1 MWPLPLH
8 PTAVA
13 TDHHQTQTTG
23 GLRAAPAPADDGP
36 PEVTAPTAPTAP
48 TVESELAAARRADRV
63 DRVRSVL
70 PTVGPPLAI
79 IALQLV
85 LFPVPSGIFVR
96 GIVIGG
102 LTALVA
108 LGMALI
114 HRSNRILNFA
124 QADLGGVPA
133 VLVLML
139 MTAWGW
145 SYWVAVPVGLVAA
158 LLVGGLVEA
167 AIIRRFRHAPRLILT
182 VATLGLSQIL
192 AAAALLMPQL
202 WTDERVLAPRIE
214 APFDVSFTIGGV
226 VFNANDV
233 IAMVVVPLC
242 IVALAWFL
250 QRTQLG
256 VAVRASATSAD
267 RASLLG
273 IPVHR
278 VQTLVWAVA
287 GLLAFVATFLRAGIL
302 GLPVGSALSFGILLR
317 ALAALLIGRMTN
329 LTLIGLSAVALGV
342 LELGVQWNASSPL
355 LIDPILAAV
364 IGVALVLQRRKR
376 GRAGDEESSG
386 WQASD
391 EVRPVPAVLRRQP
404 EVRIGRW
411 VGGAVLVGAALV
423 LPHLLTV
430 DRSLKASAVV
440 IYAILALS
448 LVVLS
453 GWAGQ
458 VSLGQVA
465 FFAIGAVVGAK
476 ANIDHGA
483 DLLVCLLLASIA
495 GAAVAVLV
503 GLPAL
508 RRGGL
513 YLAVT
518 TFAFA
523 LATTS
528 YLLNPR
534 FFDWVPD
541 DRVVRQPLFGQVDW
555 ESPTALYYVA
565 LAGFVLVVVLM
576 RGIRRS
582 RTGRV
587 LLAIR
592 ENERGAE
599 AYGISPMRAKLTAF
613 ALSGAIAAFAGC
625 LFVHHQNDFGV
636 GPYDPGQNF
645 AVFTMAVLGGIG
657 SIPGA
662 VLGAVYLRGTQWFLP
677 SEWQGLATG
686 AGVLLVL
693 LVLPTGLG
701 GLLFRIRDLLLAAV
715 ARRRHLVV
723 PSLLGDDT
731 IEAPAPPPPI
741 TGPLAADADADAPDD
756 GSPDDPPPKGPSSN
770 GSTPTATAD
779 ATEPQAVTS

>member
-1 MWPLPLH
+1 M
-8 PTAVA
+8 TAATTPADADGARRASTA
-13 TDHHQTQTTG
+13 TDR
-23 GLRAAPAPADDGP
+23 LRAL
-36 PEVTAPTAPTAP
+36 AP
-48 TVESELAAARRADRV
+48 TVA
-63 DRVRSVL
+63 
-70 PTVGPPLAI
+70 PPLAI
-79 IALQLV
+79 VALQLIV
-85 LFPVPSGIFVR
+85 FPVPSGIFVR

-102 LTALVA
+102 LTALVS

-145 SYWVAVPVGLVAA
+145 SYWLAVPAGLVAA
-158 LLVGGLVEA
+158 PLVGGIVEA
-167 AIIRRFRHAPRLILT
+167 VVIRRFRHAPRLILT
-182 VATLGLSQIL
+182 VATLGLSQVL
-192 AAAALLMPQL
+192 AACALLMPRL

-214 APFDVSFTIGGV
+214 APFAVSITVGGV

-233 IAMVVVPLC
+233 IAMVVVPIC
-242 IVALAWFL
+242 IALLAWFL

-256 VAVRASATSAD
+256 VAVRATATSSQ

-302 GLPVGSALSFGILLR
+302 GLPVGAALSFGILLR

-329 LTLIGLSAVALGV
+329 LTLIASSAVALGV

-364 IGVALVLQRRKR
+364 IGIALVVQRRR
-376 GRAGDEESSG
+376 GGRVGDEDASG
-386 WQASD
+386 WQAAD
-391 EVRPVPAVLRRQP
+391 EVRPVPATLRRET
-404 EVRIGRW
+404 EVRIVRW
-411 VGGAVLVGAALV
+411 VGGAVLLVAALV
-423 LPHLLTV
+423 LPHLLST
-430 DRSLKASAVV
+430 DRSLKASAVI

-476 ANIDHGA
+476 ATIDHDA
-483 DLLVCLLLASIA
+483 DLLLSLLLAALA
-495 GAAVAVLV
+495 GGLAALLV

-513 YLAVT
+513 HLAVT

-528 YLLNPR
+528 YLLNDQ
-534 FFDWVPD
+534 FFDWVPS
-541 DRVVRQPLFGQVDW
+541 DRVSRDPLLGRVDW
-555 ESPTALYYVA
+555 DSPTGVYYVT
-565 LAGFVLVVVLM
+565 LAGFAVVVLAL
-576 RGIRRS
+576 RGVRRS
-582 RTGRV
+582 RAGRV

-592 ENERGAE
+592 ENERAAE
-599 AYGISPMRAKLTAF
+599 AYGVSPTRAKLTAF
-613 ALSGAIAAFAGC
+613 ALSGAIAAFAGG
-625 LFVHHQNDFGV
+625 LFVHHQQSFGS
-636 GPYDPGQNF
+636 GPYDPGENF
-645 AVFTMAVLGGIG
+645 AVFTMAVIGGIG

-677 SEWQGLATG
+677 NEWQVVATG
-686 AGVLLVL
+686 AGVLVVL

-701 GLLFRIRDLLLAAV
+701 GLLFQLRDGWLRSV
-715 ARRRHLVV
+715 VRRRGLHV
-723 PSLLGDDT
+723 PSLVGDDR
-731 IEAPAPPPPI
+731 IEVSAPPPPI
-741 TGPLAADADADAPDD
+741 GGPAETGDEGGPAGPGAGEPPAPPA
-756 GSPDDPPPKGPSSN
+756 GISAEVK
-770 GSTPTATAD
+770 A
-779 ATEPQAVTS
+779 

>member
-1 MWPLPLH
+1 M
-8 PTAVA
+8 AER
-13 TDHHQTQTTG
+13 QG
-23 GLRAAPAPADDGP
+23 GRSAAPVDRLRA
-36 PEVTAPTAPTAP
+36 
-48 TVESELAAARRADRV
+48 LA
-63 DRVRSVL
+63 

-79 IALQLV
+79 IVLQLV

-96 GIVIGG
+96 GVVIGG

-145 SYWVAVPVGLVAA
+145 SYWVAVPAGLVAA

-167 AIIRRFRHAPRLILT
+167 VVIRRFRNAPRLILT
-182 VATLGLSQIL
+182 VATLGLAQVL
-192 AAAALLMPQL
+192 AACALLMPRL
-202 WTDERVLAPRIE
+202 WTDERVLAPRIK
-214 APFDVSFTIGGV
+214 APFDISFTLGGV

-233 IAMVVVPLC
+233 IAMVVVPIC
-242 IVALAWFL
+242 IAALAWFL

-256 VAVRASATSAD
+256 VAVRASATSAE

-329 LTLIGLSAVALGV
+329 LTMIGASAVALGV

-364 IGVALVLQRRKR
+364 IGVALVVQRRR
-376 GRAGDEESSG
+376 PGRVGDEDASG
-386 WQASD
+386 WQAAD
-391 EVRPVPAVLRRQP
+391 EVRPVPAMLRRQP
-404 EVRIGRW
+404 EVRLGRW
-411 VGGAVLVGAALV
+411 LGGAVLLAAALA
-423 LPHLLTV
+423 LPHLLSV
-430 DRSLKASAVV
+430 DRSLKASAVI

-465 FFAIGAVVGAK
+465 FFAIGAVVAAK
-476 ANIDHGA
+476 ANVEHDA
-483 DLLVCLLLASIA
+483 DLLVSLGL
-495 GAAVAVLV
+495 AAVVGGVVALLV

-513 YLAVT
+513 HLAVT

-528 YLLNPR
+528 YLLNDR
-534 FFDWVPD
+534 FFDWVPRSS
-541 DRVVRQPLFGQVDW
+541 DRVERLPILGLIDYDD
-555 ESPTALYYVA
+555 PTRLYYVT
-565 LAGFVLVVVLM
+565 LAGFGLVVLAL

-582 RTGRV
+582 RSGRV

-592 ENERGAE
+592 ENERAAE
-599 AYGISPMRAKLTAF
+599 AYGVSPTRAKLTAF
-613 ALSGAIAAFAGC
+613 ALSGAIAAFAGG
-625 LFVHHQNDFGV
+625 LFVHHQQSFGS

-645 AVFTMAVLGGIG
+645 AVFTMAVIGGIG

-677 SEWQGLATG
+677 AEWQVLATG

-693 LVLPTGLG
+693 LVLPNGLG
-701 GLLFRIRDLLLAAV
+701 GLLFRIRDLALAAV
-715 ARRRHLVV
+715 ARRKGLVV
-723 PSLLGDDT
+723 PGFVGDDT
-731 IEAPAPPPPI
+731 IEAPAPPPPV
-741 TGPLAADADADAPDD
+741 TGVVDVDGEISLTKPDDASSDAPVE
-756 GSPDDPPPKGPSSN
+756 PPAEIP
-770 GSTPTATAD
+770 
-779 ATEPQAVTS
+779 EELRL

>member
-1 MWPLPLH
+1 M
-8 PTAVA
+8 
-13 TDHHQTQTTG
+13 G
-23 GLRAAPAPADDGP
+23 ERARSL
-36 PEVTAPTAPTAP
+36 AP
-48 TVESELAAARRADRV
+48 TVA
-63 DRVRSVL
+63 
-70 PTVGPPLAI
+70 PPLAI

-85 LFPVPSGIFVR
+85 LFPVPAGIFVR
-96 GIVIGG
+96 GVLIGG

-182 VATLGLSQIL
+182 VATLGLAQLL
-192 AAAALLMPQL
+192 AACALLMPQL
-202 WTDERVLAPRIE
+202 WTDDRLLAPRIE
-214 APFDVSFTIGGV
+214 APFDVSFTFGSV

-233 IAMVVVPLC
+233 IAMVVVPIC
-242 IVALAWFL
+242 IVALAFFL

-256 VAVRASATSAD
+256 VAVRASATSAE
-267 RASLLG
+267 RAQLLG

-278 VQTLVWAVA
+278 VQTLVWALA

-317 ALAALLIGRMTN
+317 SLAALLIGRMTN
-329 LTLIGLSAVALGV
+329 LTLIGASAVALGV

-364 IGVALVLQRRKR
+364 IGVALVVQRRR
-376 GRAGDEESSG
+376 AGRVGDEEASG
-386 WQASD
+386 WQAAD
-391 EVRPVPAVLRRQP
+391 EVRPVPAVLRRETQ
-404 EVRIGRW
+404 VRVVQV
-411 VGGAVLVGAALV
+411 VGGLVLLGAVLA
-423 LPHLLTV
+423 LPHLLSV

-465 FFAIGAVVGAK
+465 FFAIGAVVAAK
-476 ANIDHGA
+476 ANVEHDA
-483 DLLVCLLLASIA
+483 DLIVTLLLAALA
-495 GAAVAVLV
+495 GGVVALLV

-513 YLAVT
+513 HLAVT

-528 YLLNPR
+528 YLLNDR
-534 FFDWVPD
+534 FFDWVPGGA
-541 DRVVRQPLFGQVDW
+541 DRVDRLPILGIVDYD
-555 ESPTALYYVA
+555 SPTGVYYVT
-565 LAGFVLVVVLM
+565 LVGFALVVLAL

-582 RTGRV
+582 RSGRV

-592 ENERGAE
+592 ENERAAE

-613 ALSGAIAAFAGC
+613 ALSGAIAAFAGG
-625 LFVHHQNDFGV
+625 LFAHHQQTFGS
-636 GPYDPGQNF
+636 GPYEPGQNF
-645 AVFTMAVLGGIG
+645 AVFTMAVIGGIG

-662 VLGAVYLRGTQWFLP
+662 VLGAIYLRGTQWFLP
-677 SEWQGLATG
+677 SEWQVLATG
-686 AGVLLVL
+686 AGVLVVL
-693 LVLPTGLG
+693 LVLPNGLG
-701 GLLFRIRDLLLAAV
+701 GLLFQVRDLWLRSV
-715 ARRRHLVV
+715 ARRRGIAV
-723 PSLLGDDT
+723 PSLLGDDR
-731 IEAPAPPPPI
+731 IDAPAPP
-741 TGPLAADADADAPDD
+741 LAVSAEAEAAGMPVVGETVELAKPEPAPE
-756 GSPDDPPPKGPSSN
+756 PEEV
-770 GSTPTATAD
+770 TA
-779 ATEPQAVTS
+779 

>member
-1 MWPLPLH
+1 M
-8 PTAVA
+8 
-13 TDHHQTQTTG
+13 
-23 GLRAAPAPADDGP
+23 
-36 PEVTAPTAPTAP
+36 TAP
-48 TVESELAAARRADRV
+48 TVELASETPGPRRGTAPADRL
-63 DRVRSVL
+63 RALL

-79 IALQLV
+79 IALQLA
-85 LFPVPSGIFVR
+85 LYPVPSGIFIR
-96 GIVIGG
+96 GVVIGG
-102 LTALVA
+102 LTALVS

-145 SYWVAVPVGLVAA
+145 SYWLALPAGLLAA

-167 AIIRRFRHAPRLILT
+167 AVIRRFRHAPRLILT
-182 VATLGLSQIL
+182 VATLGLAQIL
-192 AAAALLMPQL
+192 AACALLMPRL

-214 APFDVSFTIGGV
+214 APFTLSFTFGGV

-233 IAMVVVPLC
+233 IAMVAVPIC
-242 IVALAWFL
+242 IAALAWFL

-256 VAVRASATSAD
+256 VAVRASATSAE
-267 RASLLG
+267 RAALLG

-278 VQTLVWAVA
+278 VQTLVWALA

-329 LTLIGLSAVALGV
+329 LTLIAASAMALGV

-364 IGVALVLQRRKR
+364 IGVALVVQRRKR
-376 GRAGDEESSG
+376 GRVGDEEASG

-391 EVRPVPAVLRRQP
+391 EVRPVPAVLRKET
-404 EVRIGRW
+404 EVRLVRWIG
-411 VGGAVLVGAALV
+411 GGVLLTAALA
-423 LPHLLTV
+423 LPHLLSV

-465 FFAIGAVVGAK
+465 FFAIGAVVATK
-476 ANIDHGA
+476 ANVVYGA
-483 DLLVCLLLASIA
+483 DLLVCLLLAA
-495 GAAVAVLV
+495 LV
-503 GLPAL
+503 GGLVALLVGVPAL

-513 YLAVT
+513 HLAVT

-528 YLLNPR
+528 YLLNDR
-534 FFDWVPD
+534 FFDWVPGNA
-541 DRVVRQPLFGQVDW
+541 DRVERQPILGLIDY
-555 ESPTALYYVA
+555 ESPTRLYYVT
-565 LAGFVLVVVLM
+565 LAGLGLTAVAL

-582 RTGRV
+582 RSGRV
-587 LLAIR
+587 LVAIR
-592 ENERGAE
+592 ENERAAE
-599 AYGISPMRAKLTAF
+599 AYGVSPMRAKLTAF
-613 ALSGAIAAFAGC
+613 ALSGAIAAFAGG
-625 LFVHHQNDFGV
+625 LFAHHQQGFGS

-645 AVFTMAVLGGIG
+645 AVFTMAVIGGIG
-657 SIPGA
+657 SLPGA

-677 SEWQGLATG
+677 AEWQVLATG
-686 AGVLLVL
+686 AGVLVVL

-701 GLLFRIRDLLLAAV
+701 GMLFQIRDLWLRSV
-715 ARRRHLVV
+715 VRRRGLHV
-723 PSLLGDDT
+723 PSLVGDDR

-741 TGPLAADADADAPDD
+741 TGVVAPDGD
-756 GSPDDPPPKGPSSN
+756 YSLLEPDDEPPDDEPPDGPPPPPAEIPEEL
-770 GSTPTATAD
+770 TL
-779 ATEPQAVTS
+779 

>member
-1 MWPLPLH
+1 MPEVARISERTRALVP
-8 PTAVA
+8 AVA
-13 TDHHQTQTTG
+13 
-23 GLRAAPAPADDGP
+23 
-36 PEVTAPTAPTAP
+36 
-48 TVESELAAARRADRV
+48 
-63 DRVRSVL
+63 
-70 PTVGPPLAI
+70 PPLAI
-79 IALQLV
+79 LVLQLT
-85 LFPVPSGIFVR
+85 LFPVPLGIFVR
-96 GIVIGG
+96 GLVVGG

-108 LGMALI
+108 IGMALI
-114 HRSNRILNFA
+114 HRSNRIVNFA

-139 MTAWGW
+139 MTVWGW
-145 SYWVAVPVGLVAA
+145 SYWVAVPVGLVTAV
-158 LLVGGLVEA
+158 LVGAVVEA
-167 AIIRRFRHAPRLILT
+167 AVIRRFRHAPRLILT
-182 VATLGLSQIL
+182 VATLGLAQLL
-192 AAAALLMPQL
+192 AACALLMPRL
-202 WTDERVLAPRIE
+202 WTDDRILAPRIDP
-214 APFDVSFTIGGV
+214 PFDVRFELGRVI
-226 VFNANDV
+226 FNANDV
-233 IAMVVVPLC
+233 IAMVVVPVC

-250 QRTQLG
+250 QRTTLG
-256 VAVRASATSAD
+256 VAVRASATSSE
-267 RASLLG
+267 RAMLLG

-278 VQTLVWAVA
+278 VQTLVWSVA

-302 GLPVGSALSFGILLR
+302 GLPVGSALSFGVLLR

-329 LTLIGLSAVALGV
+329 LPLIAASAVALGV

-364 IGVALVLQRRKR
+364 IGVALVVQRRRK
-376 GRAGDEESSG
+376 GRVGDEESSG
-386 WQASD
+386 WQASE
-391 EVRPVPAVLRRQP
+391 EVRPIPAVLRAQV
-404 EVRIGRW
+404 EVKAVRW
-411 VGGAVLVGAALV
+411 GGGALLLAVALV
-423 LPHLLTV
+423 LPHLLSV

-476 ANIDHGA
+476 VTIDYDA
-483 DLLVCLLLASIA
+483 DLVVSLLAASLA
-495 GAAVAVLV
+495 GGVVAVLV

-513 YLAVT
+513 HLAVT

-528 YLLNPR
+528 YLLNKR
-534 FFDWVPD
+534 FFDWVPSQ
-541 DRVVRQPLFGQVDW
+541 RVPRLPLLGRVSYD
-555 ESPTALYYVA
+555 SPTRVYYVA
-565 LAGFVLVVVLM
+565 LAGFAVVVVAL

-582 RTGRV
+582 RAGRV

-613 ALSGAIAAFAGC
+613 AVSGAVAAFAGA
-625 LFVHHQNDFGV
+625 LFVHHQQSFGSE
-636 GPYDPGQNF
+636 PYSPGQNF
-645 AVFTMAVLGGIG
+645 AVFTMAVIGGIA

-677 SEWQGLATG
+677 TEWQVLATG

-693 LVLPTGLG
+693 LVLPNGLG
-701 GLLFRIRDLLLAAV
+701 GLLFRLRDLWLRSV
-715 ARRRHLVV
+715 VRRRGLVV
-723 PSLLGDDT
+723 PSLVGDDT
-731 IEAPAPPPPI
+731 IVASAPRALAI
-741 TGPLAADADADAPDD
+741 GPTTRSSADGDLHDDQGDGGPGGAADV
-756 GSPDDPPPKGPSSN
+756 GPVEV
-770 GSTPTATAD
+770 A
-779 ATEPQAVTS
+779 

>member
-1 MWPLPLH
+1 MSQP
-8 PTAVA
+8 
-13 TDHHQTQTTG
+13 QTIG
-23 GLRAAPAPADDGP
+23 VRALEA
-36 PEVTAPTAPTAP
+36 
-48 TVESELAAARRADRV
+48 
-63 DRVRSVL
+63 RVRSLV

-85 LFPVPSGIFVR
+85 LFPVPLGIFVR
-96 GIVIGG
+96 GVVIGG

-145 SYWVAVPVGLVAA
+145 SYWLAVPAGLVAA

-167 AIIRRFRHAPRLILT
+167 VVIRRFRNAPRLILT
-182 VATLGLSQIL
+182 VATLGLAQIL
-192 AAAALLMPQL
+192 AACALLMPRM
-202 WTDERVLAPRIE
+202 WTDERVLAPRIQ
-214 APFDVSFTIGGV
+214 APFEASFTIGGV

-233 IAMVVVPLC
+233 IAMVVVPIC
-242 IVALAWFL
+242 IALLAWFL

-256 VAVRASATSAD
+256 VAVRASATSAE
-267 RASLLG
+267 RAALLG

-329 LTLIGLSAVALGV
+329 LTLIGASAVALGV
-342 LELGVQWNASSPL
+342 LELGVQWNAESPL

-364 IGVALVLQRRKR
+364 IGVALVLQRRAR
-376 GRAGDEESSG
+376 GRVGDDDASG
-386 WQASD
+386 WQAAE
-391 EVRPVPAVLRRQP
+391 EVRPIPAVLRAQT
-404 EVRIGRW
+404 EVRLVRW
-411 VGGAVLVGAALV
+411 VGGAVVLAAVLV
-423 LPHLLTV
+423 LPHLLSV
-430 DRSLKASAVV
+430 DHSLKASAVV

-465 FFAIGAVVGAK
+465 FFAIGAVVATK
-476 ANIDHGA
+476 ANVDHDA
-483 DLLVCLLLASIA
+483 DLLVSLGLATVA
-495 GAAVAVLV
+495 GAVVAVLV

-513 YLAVT
+513 HLAVI

-528 YLLNPR
+528 YLLNAR
-534 FFDWVPD
+534 FFDWVPKGS
-541 DRVVRQPLFGQVDW
+541 DRVDRLPILGILDYDD
-555 ESPTALYYVA
+555 PTRLYYVT
-565 LAGFVLVVVLM
+565 LAGFALVVVAL

-582 RTGRV
+582 RSGRV

-599 AYGISPMRAKLTAF
+599 AYGVSPTRAKLTAF
-613 ALSGAIAAFAGC
+613 ALSGGIAAFAGG
-625 LFVHHQNDFGV
+625 LFAHHQQSFGV
-636 GPYDPGQNF
+636 GPYEPGQNF
-645 AVFTMAVLGGIG
+645 AVFTMAVIGGIG
-657 SIPGA
+657 SLPGA
-662 VLGAVYLRGTQWFLP
+662 ALGAVYLRGTQWFLP
-677 SEWQGLATG
+677 ADWQVLATG
-686 AGVLLVL
+686 AGVLVVL
-693 LVLPTGLG
+693 LVLPNGLG
-701 GLLFRIRDLLLAAV
+701 GLLFRVRDLWLRSV
-715 ARRRHLVV
+715 VRRKGLVV
-723 PSLLGDDT
+723 PSLVGDDT
-731 IEAPAPPPPI
+731 IDAPAPPPPI
-741 TGPLAADADADAPDD
+741 TGP
-756 GSPDDPPPKGPSSN
+756 SDP
-770 GSTPTATAD
+770 AEETAD
-779 ATEPQAVTS
+779 EVSLAKPEEPAEVTEEVTA

>member
-1 MWPLPLH
+1 MTAATT
-8 PTAVA
+8 PTVA
-13 TDHHQTQTTG
+13 DGDRRASTPADR
-23 GLRAAPAPADDGP
+23 LRAL
-36 PEVTAPTAPTAP
+36 AP
-48 TVESELAAARRADRV
+48 TVA
-63 DRVRSVL
+63 
-70 PTVGPPLAI
+70 PPLAI
-79 IALQLV
+79 IALQLIV
-85 LFPVPSGIFVR
+85 FPVPSGIFVR

-102 LTALVA
+102 LTALVS

-145 SYWVAVPVGLVAA
+145 SYWLAVPTGLVAA
-158 LLVGGLVEA
+158 LLVGGIVEA
-167 AIIRRFRHAPRLILT
+167 VIIRRFRHAPRLILT

-192 AAAALLMPQL
+192 AACALLMPQL

-214 APFDVSFTIGGV
+214 APFAVSFTVGGV

-233 IAMVVVPLC
+233 IAMVVVPIC
-242 IVALAWFL
+242 IALLAWFL

-256 VAVRASATSAD
+256 VAVRATATSSQ

-329 LTLIGLSAVALGV
+329 LTLIASSAVALGV

-364 IGVALVLQRRKR
+364 IGIALVVQRRKS
-376 GRAGDEESSG
+376 GRVGDEDASG
-386 WQASD
+386 WQAAD
-391 EVRPVPAVLRRQP
+391 EVRPVPAVLRRET
-404 EVRIGRW
+404 EVRLVRW
-411 VGGAVLVGAALV
+411 VGGTVLLAAALV
-423 LPHLLTV
+423 LPHLLST
-430 DRSLKASAVV
+430 DRSLKASAVI
-440 IYAILALS
+440 IYGILALS

-476 ANIDHGA
+476 ATIDHDA
-483 DLLVCLLLASIA
+483 DLLVSLMLAALA
-495 GAAVAVLV
+495 GGVAALLV

-513 YLAVT
+513 HLAVT

-528 YLLNPR
+528 YLLNDR
-534 FFDWVPD
+534 FFDWVPS
-541 DRVVRQPLFGQVDW
+541 DRVSRNPLLGRLDW
-555 ESPTALYYVA
+555 DSPTGVYYVT
-565 LAGFVLVVVLM
+565 LAGFVLVVLAL
-576 RGIRRS
+576 RGVRRS
-582 RTGRV
+582 RAGRV

-592 ENERGAE
+592 ENERAAE
-599 AYGISPMRAKLTAF
+599 AYGVSPTRAKLTAF
-613 ALSGAIAAFAGC
+613 ALSGAIAAFAGG
-625 LFVHHQNDFGV
+625 LFVHHQQSFGS

-645 AVFTMAVLGGIG
+645 AVFTMAVIGGIG

-677 SEWQGLATG
+677 NEWQVVATG

-701 GLLFRIRDLLLAAV
+701 GLLFQLRDGWLRSV
-715 ARRRHLVV
+715 VRRRGLHV
-723 PSLLGDDT
+723 PSLVGDDR
-731 IEAPAPPPPI
+731 IEVSAPPPPI
-741 TGPLAADADADAPDD
+741 AGPVEPDD
-756 GSPDDPPPKGPSSN
+756 EVSLAKPGDDDHEPPAP
-770 GSTPTATAD
+770 
-779 ATEPQAVTS
+779 ATEIPAEVKA

>member
-1 MWPLPLH
+1 VSIAREHRVAAAADLEAAPV
-8 PTAVA
+8 TAA
-13 TDHHQTQTTG
+13 TTADVEPRGSGAQAVPAAER
-23 GLRAAPAPADDGP
+23 LRAI
-36 PEVTAPTAPTAP
+36 VP
-48 TVESELAAARRADRV
+48 TVA
-63 DRVRSVL
+63 
-70 PTVGPPLAI
+70 PPLAI

-85 LFPVPSGIFVR
+85 LFPVPAGIFVR
-96 GIVIGG
+96 GVVIGG
-102 LTALVA
+102 LTALVS

-145 SYWVAVPVGLVAA
+145 SYWLAVPVGLVAA

-167 AIIRRFRHAPRLILT
+167 VFIRRFRHAPRLILT
-182 VATLGLSQIL
+182 VATLGLAQIL
-192 AAAALLMPQL
+192 AASALLMPRM
-202 WTDERVLAPRIE
+202 WTDERILAPRIE
-214 APFDVSFTIGGV
+214 APFSTSFRIGDV

-233 IAMVVVPLC
+233 IAMVVVPIC
-242 IVALAWFL
+242 IALLAWFL

-256 VAVRASATSAD
+256 VAVRASATSAE
-267 RASLLG
+267 RAALLG

-329 LTLIGLSAVALGV
+329 LTLIATSAVALGV

-364 IGVALVLQRRKR
+364 IGVALVVQRRKR
-376 GRAGDEESSG
+376 GRVGDEDASG
-386 WQASD
+386 WQAAD
-391 EVRPVPAVLRRQP
+391 EVRPVPAILRTQP
-404 EVRIGRW
+404 EVRLVRW
-411 VGGAVLVGAALV
+411 VGGAALLAAALV
-423 LPHLLTV
+423 LPQLLSV
-430 DRSLKASAVV
+430 DRSLKASAVIV
-440 IYAILALS
+440 YGILALS

-476 ANIDHGA
+476 ANIDYDA
-483 DLLVCLLLASIA
+483 DLLVCLLLA
-495 GAAVAVLV
+495 AVVGGLVALLV

-513 YLAVT
+513 HLAVT

-528 YLLNPR
+528 YLLNDR
-534 FFDWVPD
+534 FFDWVPGSSST
-541 DRVVRQPLFGQVDW
+541 DRVERLPILGQVDYD
-555 ESPTALYYVA
+555 SPEGVYYVT
-565 LAGFVLVVVLM
+565 LVGFVLVVLAL
-576 RGIRRS
+576 RGVRRS
-582 RTGRV
+582 RSGRV

-599 AYGISPMRAKLTAF
+599 AYGVSPTRAKLTAF

-625 LFVHHQNDFGV
+625 LFVHHQQSFDQ

-645 AVFTMAVLGGIG
+645 AVFTMAVIGGIG
-657 SIPGA
+657 SLPGA

-677 SEWQGLATG
+677 VEWQVLATG
-686 AGVLLVL
+686 AGVLVVL
-693 LVLPTGLG
+693 LVLPNGLG
-701 GLLFRIRDLLLAAV
+701 GLLFQVRDLWLRSV
-715 ARRRHLVV
+715 VRRRGLHV
-723 PSLLGDDT
+723 PSLVGDDV
-731 IEAPAPPPPI
+731 IEVSAPPPPI
-741 TGPLAADADADAPDD
+741 TGTTTDD
-756 GSPDDPPPKGPSSN
+756 QPEADDPVELVK
-770 GSTPTATAD
+770 A
-779 ATEPQAVTS
+779 

>member
-1 MWPLPLH
+1 
-8 PTAVA
+8 
-13 TDHHQTQTTG
+13 
-23 GLRAAPAPADDGP
+23 
-36 PEVTAPTAPTAP
+36 VTAPTAELGADTGVRAAPGDRLRALAP
-48 TVESELAAARRADRV
+48 TVV
-63 DRVRSVL
+63 
-70 PTVGPPLAI
+70 PPLAI
-79 IALQLV
+79 IVLQLV
-85 LFPVPSGIFVR
+85 LFPVPLGIFLR
-96 GIVIGG
+96 GVVIGG

-145 SYWVAVPVGLVAA
+145 SYWVAVPAGLVAA

-167 AIIRRFRHAPRLILT
+167 AVIRRFRHAPRLILT
-182 VATLGLSQIL
+182 VATLGLAQIL
-192 AAAALLMPQL
+192 AACALLMPQL

-214 APFDVSFTIGGV
+214 APFAASFTIGGV

-233 IAMVVVPLC
+233 IAMVVAPIC
-242 IVALAWFL
+242 IVLLAWFL

-256 VAVRASATSAD
+256 VAVRASATSSE
-267 RASLLG
+267 RAALLG

-376 GRAGDEESSG
+376 GRVGDDDASG

-391 EVRPVPAVLRRQP
+391 EVRPVPAVLRKQT
-404 EVRIGRW
+404 EVRLGRW
-411 VGGAVLVGAALV
+411 IGGGVLLAAALV
-423 LPHLLTV
+423 LPHLLSV
-430 DRSLKASAVV
+430 DRSLKASAVIV
-440 IYAILALS
+440 YAILALS

-465 FFAIGAVVGAK
+465 FFAVGAVVAAK
-476 ANIDHGA
+476 ANSEYDA
-483 DLLVCLLLASIA
+483 DLLVCLLLA
-495 GAAVAVLV
+495 AVAGGVVALLV
-503 GLPAL
+503 GLPAV

-513 YLAVT
+513 HLAVI

-528 YLLNPR
+528 YLLNDR
-534 FFDWVPD
+534 FFDWVPGSS
-541 DRVVRQPLFGQVDW
+541 DRVERLPILGRIDY
-555 ESPTALYYVA
+555 ESPTRLYYVT
-565 LAGFVLVVVLM
+565 LVGFLLVVLAL
-576 RGIRRS
+576 RGVRRS
-582 RTGRV
+582 RAGRV

-599 AYGISPMRAKLTAF
+599 AYGISPTRAKLTAF
-613 ALSGAIAAFAGC
+613 ATSGAIAAFAGG
-625 LFVHHQNDFGV
+625 LFVHHQQSFGA

-645 AVFTMAVLGGIG
+645 AVFTMAVIGGIG

-677 SEWQGLATG
+677 VEWQVLATG

-693 LVLPTGLG
+693 LVLPNGLG
-701 GLLFRIRDLLLAAV
+701 GLLFRLRDMWLASV
-715 ARRRHLVV
+715 ARRKGLVV
-723 PSLLGDDT
+723 PSLVGDDR
-731 IEAPAPPPPI
+731 IEESAPPPPI
-741 TGPLAADADADAPDD
+741 GGPPPDDDVEEVPTGP
-756 GSPDDPPPKGPSSN
+756 STN
-770 GSTPTATAD
+770 GSTPAGAPVERVE
-779 ATEPQAVTS
+779 A